1 MFSVLTF
8 VLDKARAQLQKALGK
23 GKLMRM
29 TTIALR
35 ESKLGRGFSSESST
49 KVIQKKTKK
58 RVPLIPVAPCL
69 SELLKANMY

>member
-35 ESKLGRGFSSESST
+35 ESKLGRGVSSESST
-49 KVIQKKTKK
+49 KVIQKKKK
-58 RVPLIPVAPCL
+58 NVFL
-69 SELLKANMY
+69 